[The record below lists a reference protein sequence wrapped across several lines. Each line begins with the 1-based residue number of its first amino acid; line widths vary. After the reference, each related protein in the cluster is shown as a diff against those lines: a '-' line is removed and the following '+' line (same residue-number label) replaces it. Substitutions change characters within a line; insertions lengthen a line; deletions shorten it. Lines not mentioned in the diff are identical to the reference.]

1 MYNNYNKNSDNLSS
15 SNIFNVSGQNI
26 MSNAKNINTILS
38 ENKKLKV
45 EISKKNKEIENAKNR
60 LLILEREIESIKKQ
74 KNNNQIKN
82 RGRSVGMRSNAN
94 NINVNNYFNNDFNG
108 GMFINDNDPFNDS
121 FFQFNN

>member
-45 EISKKNKEIENAKNR
+45 EISKKNKEIENAKKR
-60 LLILEREIESIKKQ
+60 LQILEREIESIKKQ

>member
-26 MSNAKNINTILS
+26 MSNAKNINTILN

-45 EISKKNKEIENAKNR
+45 EISKKNKEIENAKKR
-60 LLILEREIESIKKQ
+60 LQILEKEIESIKKQ

>member
-1 MYNNYNKNSDNLSS
+1 MINIYNKNLDNLSS
-15 SNIFNVSGQNI
+15 SNVFNVSGQNI
-26 MSNAKNINTILS
+26 MSNGKNIDSILN

-45 EISKKNKEIENAKNR
+45 EISKKNKEIENARKR
-60 LLILEREIESIKKQ
+60 LQILEREIESIKKQ

-94 NINVNNYFNNDFNG
+94 NIHLNNYINNDFNE
-108 GMFINDNDPFNDS
+108 GMLFNDNDPFNDS

>member
-26 MSNAKNINTILS
+26 MSNAKNIDTILN
-38 ENKKLKV
+38 ENKKLKI
-45 EISKKNKEIENAKNR
+45 EISKKNKEIEYAKKR
-60 LLILEREIESIKKQ
+60 LEILEREIESIKKQ

-82 RGRSVGMRSNAN
+82 RGRSVGMRINAN

>member
-26 MSNAKNINTILS
+26 MSNTKNIDTILS
-38 ENKKLKV
+38 ENKKLKI
-45 EISKKNKEIENAKNR
+45 EISKKNKEIENAKKR
-60 LLILEREIESIKKQ
+60 LQILEKEIESIKKQ
-74 KNNNQIKN
+74 KTNNQIKN

>member
-26 MSNAKNINTILS
+26 MSNTKNIDTILS
-38 ENKKLKV
+38 ENKKLKI
-45 EISKKNKEIENAKNR
+45 EISKKNKEIENAKKR
-60 LLILEREIESIKKQ
+60 LQILEKEIESIKKQ

>member
-1 MYNNYNKNSDNLSS
+1 MFNNYNKNSDNLSS

-26 MSNAKNINTILS
+26 MSNGKNIDTILN

-45 EISKKNKEIENAKNR
+45 EISKKNKEIENAIKR
-60 LLILEREIESIKKQ
+60 LQILEREIESLKKQ

>member
-60 LLILEREIESIKKQ
+60 LLILEKEIESIKKQ

>member
-45 EISKKNKEIENAKNR
+45 EISKKNKEIENAKKR
-60 LLILEREIESIKKQ
+60 LQILEKEIESIKKQ